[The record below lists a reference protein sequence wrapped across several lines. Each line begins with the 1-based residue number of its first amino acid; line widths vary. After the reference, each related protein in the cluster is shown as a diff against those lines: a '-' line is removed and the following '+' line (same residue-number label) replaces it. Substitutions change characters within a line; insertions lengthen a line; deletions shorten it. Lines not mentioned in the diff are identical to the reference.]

1 MNTTYLK
8 IKNKTDISYNNA
20 TNQVCNQVENV
31 WIASEILKGNMVYFT
46 PKFKFDHLNLTQLRR
61 ISINRSHRNFKQSFT
76 DYTDP
81 WEKKSF
87 MIEAYLLVATAEPTT
102 WNGTSIVARIVG
114 SNLPK
119 AILKYQKDPRNFI
132 QHIFYE
138 CFCPMPVNDEE
149 NVKIIFSSSKDS
161 SAGMIWS
168 RAYKEH

>member
-1 MNTTYLK
+1 
-8 IKNKTDISYNNA
+8 
-20 TNQVCNQVENV
+20 
-31 WIASEILKGNMVYFT
+31 
-46 PKFKFDHLNLTQLRR
+46 
-61 ISINRSHRNFKQSFT
+61 
-76 DYTDP
+76 
-81 WEKKSF
+81 

-149 NVKIIFSSSKDS
+149 SVKIIFSGSKDS
-161 SAGMIWS
+161 SAGMNWS